1 MSDKAC
7 QKKTSI
13 GGQALIEGIMMRGPH
28 RTVMA
33 CRLPDGGISV
43 EDVPVNSITKKIKI
57 LRLPILRGA
66 VNLVESMILGY
77 RTLMLS
83 AERSGMLDEEETGKD
98 GASTETTAAE
108 NASTETTAAETA
120 SAEGETPTATPAKK
134 KDGWLMPV
142 IGTVATVLGL
152 GLALLLFM
160 YLPSKLF
167 DLLNGWTGDALF
179 PYKALFEGVLKL
191 VIFLCYMIAVSRMK
205 DIRRVFRYHGAEHK
219 SIFCYEKGLPL
230 TVENVR
236 AQSRFH
242 PRCGT
247 SFLILMLLVS
257 ILFYAAVLQI
267 PAVKAFA
274 GITWLWAILKLLL
287 LPVICGLGYE
297 LIKFCGRHDNWLTR
311 IISAPGMWVQRIS
324 TQEPDDAMIEVAI
337 AALQAVIP
345 EQEEDDRW

>member
-1 MSDKAC
+1 MKGKSC

-33 CRLPDGGISV
+33 CRLPDGTVSV
-43 EDVPVNSITKKIKI
+43 EDVEVNSVTKKYKF

-66 VNLVESMILGY
+66 VNLIESMILGY
-77 RTLMLS
+77 RTMMLS
-83 AERSGMLDEEETGKD
+83 AERSGMLDEEEKPE
-98 GASTETTAAE
+98 APAE
-108 NASTETTAAETA
+108 PAE
-120 SAEGETPTATPAKK
+120 SETPQPEKK
-134 KDGWLMPV
+134 KNEGWLLTTLGL
-142 IGTVATVLGL
+142 IATVLGVA
-152 GLALLLFM
+152 LALLLFM

-167 DLLNGWTGDALF
+167 DLLNGWTDGSLF

-191 VIFLCYMIAVSRMK
+191 VIFLIYMIAVSQMK
-205 DIRRVFRYHGAEHK
+205 EIKRVFRYHGAEHK
-219 SIFCYEKGLPL
+219 SIFCYEKGLEL

-236 AQSRFH
+236 KQSRFH

-257 ILFYAAVLQI
+257 ILFYAVILQI
-267 PAVKAFA
+267 PAVKAIA
-274 GITWLWAILKLLL
+274 GITWLWALIKLIL
-287 LPVICGLGYE
+287 LPLICGFGYE
-297 LIKFCGRHDNWLTR
+297 LIKFCGRHDNVLTR

-324 TQEPDDAMIEVAI
+324 TKEPDDSMIEVAI

-345 EQEEDDRW
+345 ENEEDDRW